1 METERFYIYLK
12 GEITMK
18 KNNIKEFLKD
28 NWSNVIMAGA
38 IVTVGTITTVIWTT
52 LNKLDKS

>member
-1 METERFYIYLK
+1 
-12 GEITMK
+12 MK

-52 LNKLDKS
+52 LNKLEKS